1 MPREY
6 DSDVSKMTN
15 LTPYHVR
22 LHKTLKSRNLLAPHS
37 KILIGVSGGQDSLCL
52 ARLCLDLQTKWH
64 WQVAIAH
71 YDHGW
76 ELDQGLAEHISN
88 ICQHWGATFYLETAT
103 AKIPETEASARKYRY
118 QALIKIATEHQF
130 NYLLTGHTLSD
141 RSETFIYNLLRG
153 GGIEG
158 LTALH
163 WTRKLTEEITL
174 VRPLLNFLRQETL
187 EFCQQLRLPIWEDG
201 YNLNR
206 KFARNRIRLDLI
218 PYLENNFNPQ
228 TQKHLA
234 QTAEILRADLE
245 YLQMQTDQLFTL
257 VTSADKKALKRSLL
271 AVESLSLQRRVVKKY
286 LEIHLSKMPRFDA
299 IEEVV
304 RLITAPNGSCSSTLA
319 KNQIAQVEDDF
330 IYFRFK
336 NYS

>member
-1 MPREY
+1 
-6 DSDVSKMTN
+6 MTK

-22 LHKTLKSRNLLAPHS
+22 LHKTLKSRNLLPPNS

-52 ARLCLDLQTKWH
+52 AHLCLDLQTKWH

-71 YDHGW
+71 YDHNW
-76 ELDQGLAEHISN
+76 ELDQGLAEYIQK
-88 ICQHWGATFYLETAT
+88 ICQGWGATLYVEKAT
-103 AKIPETEASARKYRY
+103 EKIPETEASARKYRY
-118 QALIKIATEHQF
+118 QALINIATKHKF
-130 NYLLTGHTLSD
+130 DYLVTGHTLSD

-163 WTRKLTEEITL
+163 WTRQLTQEITL
-174 VRPLLNFLRQETL
+174 VRPMLNFLRQETL
-187 EFCQQLRLPIWEDG
+187 EFCEEQRIPIWEDE
-201 YNLNR
+201 YNQNK

-218 PYLENNFNPQ
+218 PYLEQHFNPQ

-245 YLQMQTDQLFTL
+245 YLQIQTEELFQLA
-257 VTSADKKALKRSLL
+257 TSEDNNSLKRSVL
-271 AVESLSLQRRVVKKY
+271 APQPLSLQRRVVKKY
-286 LEIHLSKMPRFDA
+286 LELNLPKMPRFDA

-304 RLITAPNGSCSSTLA
+304 NLITAPNGSCSSTLA
-319 KNQIAQVEDDF
+319 KNKIAQVKDDF
-330 IYFRFK
+330 IYLT
-336 NYS
+336 SI